1 MKKIFQLLL
10 TPLIAGFLSVQ
21 VANAAESSAKIIE
34 IVTFK
39 LKPGVSAEEFR
50 KIDKD
55 VEVSHVSKQPGF
67 VSRESAADEN
77 GNWLVIVHW
86 RSTQDADASMASFEK
101 APAAANFMARLD
113 ASTMSMRR
121 YKAL

>member
-55 VEVSHVSKQPGF
+55 VEVNHVSKQPGF